1 MNTRI
6 LALFIRYKILVLGSF
21 PRILSILWWPS
32 IQIVLWGFF
41 SSFLDNQNI
50 SPYSSVS
57 VLLTAVILWDIL
69 FRGQLGLSIT
79 FFEEIWSRNLCHLF
93 ITPIK
98 NIEIVVGLI
107 FTSLIRTIIG
117 LIPAIFISIYY
128 FNLEFFSLGFYLIFF
143 FFNLILTGW
152 SIGFLV
158 SGLVL
163 RYGQAYEELA
173 WVFIFLLLPFS
184 CVYYPLSSLPNFIQE
199 ISIFI
204 SPVYVFE
211 GMREIL
217 INKSLNVIILIKAIM
232 LNLVYIVISVI
243 FLLSS
248 KESFSGTLPTLLKPF
263 NNFFNHINLF
273 IRFCIEGFTTNSIFY
288 LSFTLLFFCNTIYYF
303 TQLSFKRR

>member
-1 MNTRI
+1 MYTRI
-6 LALFIRYKILVLGSF
+6 LALFIRYKTLVLGSF

-41 SSFLDNQNI
+41 SAFLDDQNI
-50 SPYSSVS
+50 SPYSTVS

-98 NIEIVVGLI
+98 NSEIIIGLI
-107 FTSLIRTIIG
+107 FTSMIRTLIG

-128 FNLEFFSLGFYLIFF
+128 FKLDFFSLGFYMISF
-143 FFNLILTGW
+143 FFNLIFTGW
-152 SIGFLV
+152 SIGFVV

-184 CVYYPLSSLPNFIQE
+184 CVYYPLSSLPE
-199 ISIFI
+199 IMQGFAQVLPTVHIFE
-204 SPVYVFE
+204 S
-211 GMREIL
+211 MRSVL
-217 INKSLNVIILIKAIM
+217 INKQLFFSDLLIIIVLNFLYLTISIYFFIKMIKIARI
-232 LNLVYIVISVI
+232 
-243 FLLSS
+243 
-248 KESFSGTLPTLLKPF
+248 KG
-263 NNFFNHINLF
+263 
-273 IRFCIEGFTTNSIFY
+273 
-288 LSFTLLFFCNTIYYF
+288 LLFN
-303 TQLSFKRR
+303 QGE

>member
-217 INKSLNVIILIKAIM
+217 INKSLNVIILIKAII

-243 FLLSS
+243 FFNRMIEKT
-248 KESFSGTLPTLLKPF
+248 KESGKLL
-263 NNFFNHINLF
+263 NYG
-273 IRFCIEGFTTNSIFY
+273 E
-288 LSFTLLFFCNTIYYF
+288 
-303 TQLSFKRR
+303 

>member
-128 FNLEFFSLGFYLIFF
+128 FKLEFFSLGFYCPI
-143 FFNLILTGW
+143 T
-152 SIGFLV
+152 S
-158 SGLVL
+158 
-163 RYGQAYEELA
+163 
-173 WVFIFLLLPFS
+173 IFL
-184 CVYYPLSSLPNFIQE
+184 
-199 ISIFI
+199 
-204 SPVYVFE
+204 
-211 GMREIL
+211 R
-217 INKSLNVIILIKAIM
+217 
-232 LNLVYIVISVI
+232 
-243 FLLSS
+243 LLSS
-248 KESFSGTLPTLLKPF
+248 
-263 NNFFNHINLF
+263 
-273 IRFCIEGFTTNSIFY
+273 
-288 LSFTLLFFCNTIYYF
+288 
-303 TQLSFKRR
+303 